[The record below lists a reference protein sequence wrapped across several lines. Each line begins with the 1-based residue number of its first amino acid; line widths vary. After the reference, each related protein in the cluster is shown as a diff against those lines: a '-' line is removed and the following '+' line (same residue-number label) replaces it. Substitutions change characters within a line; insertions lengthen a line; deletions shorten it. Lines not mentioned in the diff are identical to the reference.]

1 MNWQPAESTAT
12 NPGTG
17 ERIALVGGQW
27 MPYSESATNPQTGQ
41 RLVLVGAPA
50 SRIAS
55 TDEAARAYEQS
66 AAAERAALERA
77 RPLPQPAPPSLGQ
90 QIVGAAETGL
100 AFGTGATTG
109 LVGFVGGVGAGLARE
124 ILSGRVSTPDAQ
136 SLVDEAAARGTSM
149 SMAER
154 ARANQPAAM
163 ESMRRVFQAGQQG
176 AQALTRTPRTAAG
189 QEMTQ
194 SAAEALQQIL
204 PPVVPIVGAPGAVLS
219 GVRQAAPVA
228 RQAAITA
235 APVAQAVVAAPGRA
249 VQAVRGAA
257 GFGEPAPAAAAGRA
271 SVGAA
276 ATPESMRRQV
286 ISEQFGVR
294 PTLGQAMRDEEQLA
308 FEVATLTKPEGQPL
322 RDRAR
327 ANNVALLT
335 SAERMIDESGARFVE
350 KADVGDKLTA
360 TLLQGYNN
368 ERTKV
373 RTLYA
378 DARKSPEAQARIDPN
393 AVVTIGQGELE
404 VTSSPLAFLNE
415 QVTGVPSSAVTDSA
429 RKIAVKMGI
438 AREDQ
443 NGNLVGVP
451 STVAQMEDF
460 RKEIVG
466 LADRTD
472 ARALRQETVLK
483 KLIDAQT
490 APVSG
495 PLFRQARAA
504 RENMARKFEN
514 RAVVANLINRRGGSE
529 DMRVSADRAFDTSV
543 LNAPRGEV
551 RFLRQVLGTLG
562 EDGKIALAEIQGATI
577 RHILN
582 AATSGSRTD
591 VTGQPVLSA
600 DKLNRAVRGLDAND
614 RLEIILGK
622 QRAQQLRDLNEV
634 AQYIKTLPPN
644 TQVNTSGTNESL
656 MRSIAQMTGESGVQ
670 FAVSGFPIPV
680 LSIAQQIRKA
690 RTAKKNRRELEARI
704 NEALN
709 GLAEQSSGA
718 TQ

>member
-1 MNWQPAESTAT
+1 
-12 NPGTG
+12 
-17 ERIALVGGQW
+17 
-27 MPYSESATNPQTGQ
+27 
-41 RLVLVGAPA
+41 
-50 SRIAS
+50 
-55 TDEAARAYEQS
+55 
-66 AAAERAALERA
+66 
-77 RPLPQPAPPSLGQ
+77 
-90 QIVGAAETGL
+90 
-100 AFGTGATTG
+100 
-109 LVGFVGGVGAGLARE
+109 
-124 ILSGRVSTPDAQ
+124 
-136 SLVDEAAARGTSM
+136 
-149 SMAER
+149 
-154 ARANQPAAM
+154 
-163 ESMRRVFQAGQQG
+163 
-176 AQALTRTPRTAAG
+176 
-189 QEMTQ
+189 
-194 SAAEALQQIL
+194 
-204 PPVVPIVGAPGAVLS
+204 
-219 GVRQAAPVA
+219 
-228 RQAAITA
+228 
-235 APVAQAVVAAPGRA
+235 
-249 VQAVRGAA
+249 
-257 GFGEPAPAAAAGRA
+257 
-271 SVGAA
+271 
-276 ATPESMRRQV
+276 MRRQV

-308 FEVATLTKPEGQPL
+308 FEVATLTRPEGQPL

-335 SAERMIDESGARFVE
+335 SAERLIDETGARFVE

-360 TLLQGYNN
+360 TLLKGADN

-373 RTLYA
+373 RALYTE
-378 DARKSPEAQARIDPN
+378 ARKSPEAQARVDPN
-393 AVVTIGQGELE
+393 TIVTIGQGDLEL
-404 VTSSPLAFLNE
+404 TSSPVAFLNA

-429 RKIAVKMGI
+429 RKIAVKTGI

-443 NGNLVGVP
+443 DGNLVGVP

-514 RAVVANLINRRGGSE
+514 RAVIANLINRRGGSE

-551 RFLRQVLGTLG
+551 RFLRQVLSTLG

-582 AATSGSRTD
+582 AATSGSSTD

-600 DKLNRAVRGLDAND
+600 PKLNQAVRGLDAND

-622 QRAQQLRDLNEV
+622 QGAQQLRDLNEV

-690 RTAKKNRRELEARI
+690 RIAKKNRRELEARI

-709 GLAEQSSGA
+709 GLAGQSSGA